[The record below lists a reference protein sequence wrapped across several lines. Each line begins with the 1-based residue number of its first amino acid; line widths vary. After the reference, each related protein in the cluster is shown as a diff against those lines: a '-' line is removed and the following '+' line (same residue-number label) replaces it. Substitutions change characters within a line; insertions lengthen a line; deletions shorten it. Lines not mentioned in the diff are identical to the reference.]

1 MNQYNDRLEYEAFV
15 EVLAD
20 ILLEQL
26 PAAMT
31 ERQELEDGDR
41 NESGA

>member
-1 MNQYNDRLEYEAFV
+1 MTGQDEQAYEAFIDL
-15 EVLAD
+15 LAD

-31 ERQELEDGDR
+31 ERQEQEDDDR